1 MEEFGELSG
10 KLIFILFLLE
20 AFRFVL
26 KFTFKNYGKWI
37 KEHTPFHPL
46 MLKVMNLNKLIH
58 PWTGYAIVA
67 LIGVHAYI
75 QTNGFAYFSNTAKLG
90 VIAALFM
97 VTEVFIGFAGTYLM
111 NKPRPK
117 YWIWLHRL
125 VPIAVFAA
133 YLIHTN

>member
-1 MEEFGELSG
+1 MREFGELSG
-10 KLIFILFLLE
+10 NLIIILFWLE

-37 KEHTPFHPL
+37 KEHTSFHPL
-46 MLKVMNLNKLIH
+46 LLKVMNLNKKIH
-58 PWTGYAIVA
+58 PLTGYGIVI

-90 VIAALFM
+90 IIAALFM
-97 VTEVFIGFAGTYLM
+97 VTEVFIGFAGTYLLK
-111 NKPRPK
+111 KPRPK
-117 YWIWLHRL
+117 AWIWFHRL
-125 VPIAVFAA
+125 VPVAVLVA